1 MARFLIAA
9 TSVPGHVFPM
19 LAVSRHLVDCGHDVV
34 VHTGSVFRERAEASG
49 ARFVPLH
56 PSIDL
61 DYRQLDERFPER
73 RQIPPGAAQLCFGL
87 KHFFADAIPHQ
98 SAGIRDIR
106 REFEADAIII
116 DTMFCGAF
124 PLLLGPRENRI
135 PIVSLGI
142 TALALSSA
150 DTAFFGTALPP
161 TSTVE
166 GRARNVAMNR
176 HLQQSI
182 FGSTQRYFDDTLV
195 KHGSR
200 PLPAFLFDAMI
211 TLPDLYLQ
219 LTAEAFEYPRR
230 DLPESVRFVGPLL
243 PTPSTGFVPPP
254 WWDRLDEA
262 TSLVLVTQGTLANA
276 DLGQLVGPALTALAD
291 DDLMV
296 IALTGGPP
304 VESIPAA
311 LPANAKAATFLPFDR
326 LLPKASV
333 MVTNGGYGAVNHA
346 LSLGVPLVVAG
357 DSEEKP
363 EIAARVAWAGAGINL
378 GTGRPSATQIR
389 EAVRAVLTKPQYRRR
404 AQELRAEF
412 ARHNALREI
421 AELVEDL
428 AAGGTG
434 ASSRGNTRSGLG
446 SAGAPSE
453 SADRRR
459 GDVES
464 GSMRATS
471 RTIGPKGEMPL
482 DRNASA

>member
-19 LAVSRHLVDCGHDVV
+19 LAVSQHLVDRGHDVV
-34 VHTGSVFRERAEASG
+34 VHTGSVFRERAEATG
-49 ARFVPLH
+49 ARFVPFH
-56 PSIDL
+56 PAIDI

-73 RQIPPGAAQLCFGL
+73 RKVPPGPAQLCFGL
-87 KHFFADAIPHQ
+87 KHVFADAIPHQ

-106 REFEADAIII
+106 SEFDADVIII

-124 PLLLGPRENRI
+124 PFLLGPRENRI

-161 TSTVE
+161 TSTAE

-176 HLQQSI
+176 HLQQSV

-219 LTAEAFEYPRR
+219 LTAEAFEYPRGNV
-230 DLPESVRFVGPLL
+230 PHSVRFVGPLL
-243 PTPSTGFVPPP
+243 PPPSTDFTPPP
-254 WWDRLDEA
+254 WWDHLDE
-262 TSLVLVTQGTLANA
+262 SRPLVLVTQGTVANT

-291 DDLMV
+291 EDLTV
-296 IALTGGPP
+296 IATTGGPA
-304 VESIPAA
+304 VASIPVA
-311 LPANAKAATFLPFDR
+311 LPANARAATFLPSDR
-326 LLPKASV
+326 LLPKVSV
-333 MVTNGGYGAVNHA
+333 MVTNGGYGGVNHA

-378 GTGRPSATQIR
+378 ATGRPSAMQIR
-389 EAVRAVLTKPQYRRR
+389 EAVRAVLTKPQYRQR
-404 AQELRAEF
+404 AQALRAAF
-412 ARHNALREI
+412 ARHSALDEI

-428 AAGGTG
+428 AAGGTV
-434 ASSRGNTRSGLG
+434 ASSRGNTRRGLG
-446 SAGAPSE
+446 SASAPAE
-453 SADRRR
+453 SASRRTV
-459 GDVES
+459 DVES
-464 GSMRATS
+464 GSMLATS
-471 RTIGPKGEMPL
+471 RTI
-482 DRNASA
+482 